1 MTALRRT
8 RPALVAGAA
17 ALALAACGAQQPQPP
32 VLQARTISN
41 ALTSIA
47 SSCGE
52 AYRRREFTPG
62 DDLRS
67 LEASASS
74 SARQLVAIASR
85 HPAWIFQ
92 GKTLV
97 GSSISH
103 ARTCGRVRCRAP
115 PPCCHVTQ
123 PLRRPRLRWSR
134 LSSRRQPLS
143 PLAAHS
149 GLGMKGRALLPHGRA
164 RVDIVDDADAVA
176 SRGLGRVERPIS
188 DLEALFVVEQLGR
201 LALTPKDI
209 VTARPP

>member
-1 MTALRRT
+1 LSPA
-8 RPALVAGAA
+8 RPHWHWPPA
-17 ALALAACGAQQPQPP
+17 AQQPQQP

-97 GSSISH
+97 ELVDLS
-103 ARTCGRVRCRAP
+103 RQDLRA
-115 PPCCHVTQ
+115 CA
-123 PLRRPRLRWSR
+123 
-134 LSSRRQPLS
+134 LSG
-143 PLAAHS
+143 AA
-149 GLGMKGRALLPHGRA
+149 ALLPRH
-164 RVDIVDDADAVA
+164 
-176 SRGLGRVERPIS
+176 
-188 DLEALFVVEQLGR
+188 
-201 LALTPKDI
+201 
-209 VTARPP
+209 TATS